1 VSDQPRSSPEG
12 AGTAKL
18 LLLLL
23 SFAWGL
29 TWATNAIALREV
41 TPWTVR
47 IVSYIVGTVFIF
59 GLVRLN
65 GRNARVPFGVAWVHL
80 AISGLLS
87 VAGFGVLTV
96 FAQTGALTSRVVIVS
111 YSMPVWS
118 SLLAW
123 PILGERLNRL
133 KVLGLL
139 LCVAGLIVL
148 VSPLLSEG
156 LPFGLALALAA
167 AVSWAAGTVYLKWA
181 QLTGDM
187 IVVTAWQILVSLVL
201 VIVCVALLEGVP
213 HVWPLRLETIGALVF
228 TGIVGTGIAY
238 FLWFSIVGRVS
249 AATASLGSL
258 CVPVVGILS
267 SVLILGERP
276 DAWDALG
283 FTLISCAAAC
293 VLLQPSGRGA

>member
-1 VSDQPRSSPEG
+1 VSEAPPLDSSE
-12 AGTAKL
+12 AARTAKL
-18 LLLLL
+18 LLVLL

-29 TWATNAIALREV
+29 TWVSNMIALREV
-41 TPWTVR
+41 TPWTLR
-47 IVSYIVGTVFIF
+47 IISYSVGTAFMF
-59 GLVRLN
+59 GLVRLH
-65 GRNARVPFGVAWVHL
+65 RRKARMPTGAWVHL
-80 AISGLLS
+80 IISGLLS

-96 FAQTGALTSRVVIVS
+96 FAQTSALTSRVVIVS

-123 PILGERLNRL
+123 PILGERPNRL

-148 VSPLLSEG
+148 VYPLLSEG
-156 LPFGLALALAA
+156 LPFGLVLALAA

-181 QLTGDM
+181 RLSGD
-187 IVVTAWQILVSLVL
+187 IIAITAWQLLVSLVL
-201 VIVCVALLEGVP
+201 VVVCVALLEGVP
-213 HVWPLRLETIGALVF
+213 HVWPLTLEAIGALAF

-267 SVLILGERP
+267 SVIVLGDRP
-276 DAWDALG
+276 DAWDAIG
-283 FTLISCAAAC
+283 FTLIFAAAAC
-293 VLLQPSGRGA
+293 VLLQPSGR

>member
-283 FTLISCAAAC
+283 FTLIFCAAAC